1 MAQLLTV
8 PLCLVLCC
16 AAALFAG
23 SLGQD
28 MLDADVMA
36 ADDECVGSRGGDCAL
51 SALQLRGDAH
61 DQVDLANSGDED
73 AIYLD
78 LPADYDDKTM
88 STVTVNDVDLS
99 SNISSSSALHAEA
112 DCRGHCALA
121 HMCHGRSYC
130 VIGGYMIVPGR
141 DVAGMESINGG
152 NAGSFNYLMG
162 AARAHCGST
171 SCVLITNPVGFRSQ
185 DQLHIHFRHCNGG
198 GAAMKHRLEKA
209 LCGTSGW
216 HHFSACGGAKAQ
228 LFGGFPG
235 VFSAVAGAYGGGSL
249 ANVGIAVFFTTA
261 CGGGM
266 KTMVLATSHC
276 SIEHSIS
283 SR

>member
-1 MAQLLTV
+1 MARLLKA
-8 PLCLVLCC
+8 PLCLALCC
-16 AAALFAG
+16 TAALFAG
-23 SLGQD
+23 SLGQEA
-28 MLDADVMA
+28 MLDANVMA
-36 ADDECVGSRGGDCAL
+36 ADDECLGTGRDCAL
-51 SALQLRGDAH
+51 SALQLRGETRA
-61 DQVDLANSGDED
+61 QADLAGSGDD
-73 AIYLD
+73 DVIYLD
-78 LPADYDDKTM
+78 LPPDYDDKTM
-88 STVTVNDVDLS
+88 STVMVDDADLS
-99 SNISSSSALHAEA
+99 SNVSSKVLKEGAVCH
-112 DCRGHCALA
+112 GHCMLA
-121 HMCHGRSYC
+121 HMCRGRHYC
-130 VIGGYMIVPGR
+130 VIGGYMIVPGQ

-152 NAGSFNYLMG
+152 NAGSYNYLMG

-171 SCVLITNPVGFRSQ
+171 SCVMITNPVGFRSQ
-185 DQLHIHFRHCNGG
+185 DQLHIHFRHYNGG

-216 HHFSACGGAKAQ
+216 HHFSACGGGKAQ